1 MAKAKY
7 VEYVD
12 RMMKLHNKEFE
23 KFQKI
28 HDKYAL
34 NEEENQEEYNKIGGK
49 IMLISKQ
56 WEAKLCMQSEK
67 GGYGGYT
74 IKLAEKF
81 QNEMVKRFP
90 EFNSIGIIIEKE
102 KPFSLKRIK
111 L

>member
-7 VEYVD
+7 IEYVD
-12 RMMKLHNKEFE
+12 RMMSLHKKEFDS
-23 KFQKI
+23 FQEI

-34 NEEENQEEYNKIGGK
+34 NEDKHQEQYNKIGKK

-56 WEAKLCMQSEK
+56 WENKLCMQSEK

-74 IKLAEKF
+74 TKLAEKF
-81 QNEMVKRFP
+81 QGEMVKRFP
-90 EFNSIGIIIEKE
+90 EYNSIGIIVEKE
-102 KPFSLKRIK
+102 EPFSLNRIK